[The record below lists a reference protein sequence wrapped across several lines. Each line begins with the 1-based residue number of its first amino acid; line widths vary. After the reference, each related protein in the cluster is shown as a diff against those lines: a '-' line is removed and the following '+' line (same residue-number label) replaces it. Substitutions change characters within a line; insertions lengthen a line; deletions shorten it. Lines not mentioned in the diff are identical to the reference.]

1 MTHSWSR
8 GAVILGMALTS
19 SLLPAVARAEVAPA
33 QTPAVAPVAVGAKAP
48 DFSLAAADGKTYRLA
63 ELRGKASVVLVIF
76 RGVW

>member
-1 MTHSWSR
+1 VRLSWSR
-8 GAVILGMALTS
+8 GAVILGIAMVS
-19 SLLPAVARAEVAPA
+19 SLSSAVARAQAAPA

-48 DFSLAAADGKTYRLA
+48 DFSLGGSDGKTYHLA

>member
-1 MTHSWSR
+1 VRLSWSR
-8 GAVILGMALTS
+8 RAVILGIAMAS
-19 SLLPAVARAEVAPA
+19 SLSSTAARAQAASA
-33 QTPAVAPVAVGAKAP
+33 QTPTVAPVAVGAKAP